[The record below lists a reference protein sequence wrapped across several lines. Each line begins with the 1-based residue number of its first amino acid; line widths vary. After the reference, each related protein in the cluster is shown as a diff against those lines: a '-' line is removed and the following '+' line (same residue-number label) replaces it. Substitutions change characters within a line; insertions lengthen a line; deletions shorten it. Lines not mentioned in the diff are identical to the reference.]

1 MTLTRPTLSALGLV
15 IATTF
20 TTGCEVK
27 KEESGTNEFDIN
39 LAATGMFLIGSLA
52 DVGTMASTTFPEKA
66 ATAISQRQARV
77 TVTGECEVNQGKITL
92 DVTDTDNNR
101 VLSIGDTIKA
111 TFDQCAI
118 KDSGGIETLNGE
130 INLTATGVD
139 STTHEATALDIHVNL
154 TNLGLGLTADMTY
167 QSLPQKAFRI
177 EMVPGSAAQVAVGSR
192 VIPVSAFT
200 AAYGAPALSGF
211 KVQMN
216 LTAAD
221 PVYGTLEVALDS
233 LVALNGSTT
242 QTDVTASGSTVR
254 ITSAGNGNLTL
265 RGTSGEQTVK
275 GQVLIDAVKN
285 R

>member
-1 MTLTRPTLSALGLV
+1 MKQARPTTSILALV
-15 IATTF
+15 VATTLA
-20 TTGCEVK
+20 TGCVVK
-27 KEESGTNEFDIN
+27 KEESGTNEFDIK
-39 LAATGMFLIGSLA
+39 LAATGLFLVGSLA
-52 DVGTMASTTFPEKA
+52 DVGTLASTTFPDKA

-92 DVTDTDNNR
+92 DVTDTDNNH

-111 TFDQCAI
+111 TFDQCVI

-130 INLTATGVD
+130 VDVTATGVD

-154 TNLGLGLTADMTY
+154 TNMGLSLTADMTY

-177 EMVPGSAAQVAVGSR
+177 EMVPGSVAQVAVGSH

-211 KVQMN
+211 KIQMN

-221 PVYGTLEVALDS
+221 PVYGAVEVSMES

-242 QTDVTASGSTVR
+242 QTDVTANGSTVR
-254 ITSAGNGNLTL
+254 ITSAGNDGLTL

-275 GQVLIDAVKN
+275 GQVLIDAIKN